1 MEEIGMQNVLIL
13 GAGLVA
19 RPLVRYLLDQPGLK
33 VTVASRTVAK
43 AEALIEG
50 HPRGV
55 AEALLVDDE
64 AHLDAL
70 VAGCDLAISMVPYT
84 YHVVVAKHCIKH
96 KKHMVTT
103 SYVSDAM
110 AALDGEAKA
119 AGITILNELGL
130 DPGIDHMSAM
140 RIIDGVHSRGGQIVS
155 FESCCGGLPAPEA
168 NDNPFG
174 YKFSW
179 SPRGVVMAGRNA
191 AKYLKDGKVVE
202 IPGEALFDHYWTRKV
217 DTLGEL
223 EVYPNRNSLP
233 YINTYGIQETKTMFR
248 GTFRNLGWCKTMKKI
263 VELGMLDDKVRKV
276 KGMTFAD
283 LTRQLVGAAPGKN
296 LRAAAAE
303 FLKLPVDSDVMDRLE
318 WLGLFS
324 SDPLPMEEG
333 SNLDI
338 LAARMLQKMA
348 YRPNE
353 RDMIVL
359 VHDFVADFPK
369 EKRREKITSSLIDFG
384 IPGGD
389 SSMSRTVGLPAAI
402 GARYILEGKITRK
415 GVIIPVWP
423 EIYVPI
429 LNELEKLGIKCKEST
444 EVLRPA

>member
-1 MEEIGMQNVLIL
+1 MQNVLIL

-19 RPLVRYLLDQPGLK
+19 RPLVRYLLDQPNLK

-55 AEALLVDDE
+55 AKALLVDDE
-64 AHLDAL
+64 AQLDSLIAD
-70 VAGCDLAISMVPYT
+70 CDLAISMVPYT

-110 AALDGEAKA
+110 AALDSQAKA

-140 RIIDGVHSRGGQIVS
+140 RIIDDVHKRGGQILS

-191 AKYLKDGKVVE
+191 AKYLKDGKIVE
-202 IPGEALFDHYWTRKV
+202 IPGEALFDHYWTKQV
-217 DTLGEL
+217 DTLGEM

-233 YINTYGIQETKTMFR
+233 YIDTYGIQETKTMFR

-263 VELGMLDDKVRKV
+263 VELGMLDDKVRSV
-276 KGMTFAD
+276 KGMTFAE
-283 LTRQLVGAAPGKN
+283 LTRELVGAAPGQD
-296 LRAAAAE
+296 LRAKVAA
-303 FLKLPVDSDVMDRLE
+303 FLKLPVDADVLDRME

-324 SDPLPMEEG
+324 EEPLPMEQG

-338 LAARMLQKMA
+338 LAARMLQKMS
-348 YRPNE
+348 YKPNE

-359 VHDFVADFPK
+359 VHEFIADFPA
-369 EKRREKITSSLIDFG
+369 EGRREKITSSLIDFG

-402 GARYILEGKITRK
+402 GARYILEGRITRK
-415 GVIIPVWP
+415 GVIIPVTP

-429 LNELEKLGIKCKEST
+429 LKELEGLGIRCKEKT
-444 EVLRPA
+444 ETVK

>member
-1 MEEIGMQNVLIL
+1 MKNVVIL

-19 RPLVRYLLDQPGLK
+19 RPLVRYLLDQPDFK
-33 VTVASRTVAK
+33 VTVASRTVSK

-50 HPRGV
+50 HPRGE
-55 AEALLVDDE
+55 AKALLVDDD
-64 AHLDAL
+64 AQLDAL
-70 VAGCDLAISMVPYT
+70 IAACDLAISMVPYT
-84 YHVVVAKHCIKH
+84 YHVAVAKHCLKH

-110 AALDGEAKA
+110 AALDGQAKA
-119 AGITILNELGL
+119 VGITILNELGL

-140 RIIDGVHSRGGQIVS
+140 RIIDEVHRRGGQIVS

-191 AKYLKDGKVVE
+191 AKYLKDGKIVE
-202 IPGEALFDHYWTRKV
+202 IPGEALFDHYWAKKV

-263 VELGMLDDKVRKV
+263 VELGLLDDKVRSL

-283 LTRQLVGAAPGKN
+283 LTRQLVAAAPSQEVRPAVAAF
-296 LRAAAAE
+296 LR
-303 FLKLPVDSDVMDRLE
+303 LPVTSDILDRME
-318 WLGLFS
+318 WLGLFA
-324 SDPLPMEEG
+324 SDPVPMEEG
-333 SNLDI
+333 SYLDI

-348 YRPNE
+348 YKPNE

-359 VHDFVADFPK
+359 VHEFIAEYPT
-369 EKRREKITSSLIDFG
+369 EQRREKITSSLIDFG

-402 GARYILEGKITRK
+402 GAKYILEGKITRK
-415 GVIIPVWP
+415 GVIIPVTS

-429 LNELEKLGIKCKEST
+429 LKELEQLGIKCKET
-444 EVLRPA
+444 VEVVSA